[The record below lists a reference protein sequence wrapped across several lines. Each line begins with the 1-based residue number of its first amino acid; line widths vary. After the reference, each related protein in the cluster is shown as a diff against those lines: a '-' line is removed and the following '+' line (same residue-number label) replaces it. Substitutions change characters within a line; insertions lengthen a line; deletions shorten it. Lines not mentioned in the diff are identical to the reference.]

1 MKISMSQVGKSEVLA
16 GALNGQKMLS
26 KLLELTRKEPQSP
39 ELIYLDFSGVDVA
52 TASFLREAVLTY
64 RDTVRRRRS
73 NFYSVIANANQVIE
87 DELKVLVTAESDAL
101 MLCLL
106 DKNDQPRAPR
116 LLGRL
121 DPKQRLTFE
130 LVQQRNDTNAAEL
143 MREHG
148 EKEKVNQNA
157 WNNRLASL
165 ANLGLVVELSEG
177 RSKRYRP
184 LLVGATYGN

>member
-1 MKISMSQVGKSEVLA
+1 MMEASQGCRDF
-16 GALNGQKMLS
+16 
-26 KLLELTRKEPQSP
+26 EL
-39 ELIYLDFSGVDVA
+39 FG
-52 TASFLREAVLTY
+52 F
-64 RDTVRRRRS
+64 
-73 NFYSVIANANQVIE
+73 
-87 DELKVLVTAESDAL
+87 
-101 MLCLL
+101 
-106 DKNDQPRAPR
+106 
-116 LLGRL
+116 
-121 DPKQRLTFE
+121 

-184 LLVGATYGN
+184 LLAGATYGN

>member
-1 MKISMSQVGKSEVLA
+1 MKIFMSQIGKSEVLA

-52 TASFLREAVLTY
+52 TASFLREAVLAY